1 MTALR
6 VAEGAT
12 LVDRTDPDTT
22 AYGPTFHNWNVGPYA
37 FLVSLRFAALGLLAQ
52 HPGSGYD
59 LLKRFEQSMANV
71 WPATQSQLYGE
82 LNKLAD
88 AGLIEVSDIGPR
100 GRKEYRVTD
109 AGRAE
114 LVRWITNPARRS
126 AHAQRPTCCAC
137 SCSARSRPTQA
148 RELRRQRSPQ
158 HADAELKRLE
168 HLRDSARRGVTAT
181 PTSTA
186 RAALEYGLRDAAME
200 ARVGALA
207 GRRRSTSGSQELDS
221 TQMVASR

>member
-1 MTALR
+1 M
-6 VAEGAT
+6 V
-12 LVDRTDPDTT
+12 
-22 AYGPTFHNWNVGPYA
+22 
-37 FLVSLRFAALGLLAQ
+37 VSLRFAALGLLAQ

-114 LVRWITNPARRS
+114 LVGWIKDPGDDPPMRRPDLLRVFLLGELPARE
-126 AHAQRPTCCAC
+126 
-137 SCSARSRPTQA
+137 A
-148 RELRRQRSPQ
+148 REYAAAFAE
-158 HADAELKRLE
+158 HATSELKRLE
-168 HLRDSARRGVTAT
+168 RLRDSIHWEDDDTLFYG
-181 PTSTA
+181 
-186 RAALEYGLRDAAME
+186 RAALEFGLRDALME
-200 ARVGALA
+200 ERWARWLVTAID
-207 GRRRSTSGSQELDS
+207 GRARK
-221 TQMVASR
+221 

>member
-1 MTALR
+1 M
-6 VAEGAT
+6 
-12 LVDRTDPDTT
+12 
-22 AYGPTFHNWNVGPYA
+22 
-37 FLVSLRFAALGLLAQ
+37 SLRIAALGLLTQ

-59 LLKRFEQSMANV
+59 LLKRFQQSMAHV

-114 LVRWITNPARRS
+114 LIRWVTTPADDPPRR
-126 AHAQRPTCCAC
+126 RPDVLRVFLLSEVPVAE
-137 SCSARSRPTQA
+137 ARTYVTSVA
-148 RELRRQRSPQ
+148 ANAE
-158 HADAELKRLE
+158 AELKEYER
-168 HLRDSARRGVTAT
+168 LRDSVPWSDDDADFY
-181 PTSTA
+181 A

-200 ARVGALA
+200 VQWAHWLVAEIDGRARK
-207 GRRRSTSGSQELDS
+207 
-221 TQMVASR
+221 